1 MAKVLSNATT
11 NESDLYGDLDLN
23 IKDNS
28 PAEEGVITLSKTSLV
43 KSRSTSG
50 NSVLSGRSNSSISS
64 GKVNRTVSRRASM
77 SNMDE
82 EGLRARV
89 RELEEENSTL
99 KRNISTLYRTAR
111 EEIKRKDAQIAALQE
126 KELDSSFSQK
136 WTKYQIIVDVI
147 LRWQ

>member
-28 PAEEGVITLSKTSLV
+28 PAEEGVITLSKSSLV

-136 WTKYQIIVDVI
+136 
-147 LRWQ
+147 

>member
-136 WTKYQIIVDVI
+136 
-147 LRWQ
+147 

>member
-28 PAEEGVITLSKTSLV
+28 PAEEGVITLSKSSLV